1 MIYNAFSLTGEG
13 LLAVTNTGFVYSE
26 AKLRGAEVST
36 NVTMLL
42 LNINTF
48 NSPVNSPVKIQN
60 PTRDF

>member
-1 MIYNAFSLTGEG
+1 MKARENEEKSKKCKRQKTGDQM
-13 LLAVTNTGFVYSE
+13 VD
-26 AKLRGAEVST
+26 VST